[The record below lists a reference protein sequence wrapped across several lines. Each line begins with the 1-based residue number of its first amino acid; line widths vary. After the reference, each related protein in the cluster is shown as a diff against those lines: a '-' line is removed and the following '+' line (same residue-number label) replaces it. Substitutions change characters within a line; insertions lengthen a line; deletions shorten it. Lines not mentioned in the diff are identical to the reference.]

1 MIPGQ
6 SLRFLLGDLHEMI
19 LKADAEATQLAE
31 HEAQEKQILDSYSIY
46 PMIPIERIMYAK
58 NQFIT
63 CKKKRNGEL

>member
-1 MIPGQ
+1 
-6 SLRFLLGDLHEMI
+6 MI